1 MRSVLLSSLAIVA
14 FAGAAVAADL
24 PSSKSA
30 PAYYAPAPVFTWT
43 GFYVGVEG
51 GADFLSTK
59 GLGFGSSQTAGLIG
73 GVVGYNYQIN
83 QFVVG
88 LEANGGGVLGGGQT
102 SVNATAFNPYGLTR
116 SNNGYYADVR
126 GRVGYAY
133 DRALFYA
140 AGGVAFGDV
149 RTTYSNA
156 LIAAPI
162 GVNSNRTGYTIGAG
176 VDYAFTPNWIGRV
189 EYRYTDLG
197 RNTYNAVY
205 DRVRNDSSAVLVG
218 LIYKFG
224 SSSPELPALAKY

>member
-59 GLGFGSSQTAGLIG
+59 GLGFGSSQKAGLIG

-102 SVNATAFNPYGLTR
+102 SVNATAFNPYGLTG